1 MSRWSKKTDFLAV
14 RLPLL
19 LLVLYLIF
27 MQLFKKPFYL
37 SCGWT
42 DAQTPYAD
50 GDIYIWLQ
58 FVVFIF
64 VCTVVSFYFEETF
77 RLPSAH
83 YIGAFGLGTFKTV
96 FMRYVR
102 ILIALEAVYLPFVVL
117 SVFRMNANIEANI
130 RNFGI
135 EYALLDTAAILTQCS
150 VAMLFYVTITLFL
163 MAVFRSRV
171 YTMVFLMA
179 YGVLEV
185 TMMPELLGEYAL
197 FYGAF
202 RSLPE
207 LYSYFPANTVLMLVL
222 TAIMLP
228 ASLILHK
235 VRRA

>member
-19 LLVLYLIF
+19 LFVLYLIL
-27 MQLFKKPFYL
+27 MQLFKDPFYL

-42 DAQTPYAD
+42 DAQTPYAS

-64 VCTVVSFYFEETF
+64 VCTAVSFYFEETF
-77 RLPSAH
+77 RKPPAH

-102 ILIALEAVYLPFVVL
+102 ILIALETVYLPFVVL
-117 SVFRMNANIEANI
+117 SVFRMNANIEAKI

-150 VAMLFYVTITLFL
+150 VAMLFYVTLTLFC
-163 MAVFRSRV
+163 AVIFRNRI
-171 YTMVFLMA
+171 YAMVFLMA
-179 YGVLEV
+179 YATLEV
-185 TMMPELLGEYAL
+185 TMLPEILGEYVV
-197 FYGAF
+197 FHGAF
-202 RSLPE
+202 RTSPE